1 MSNRPVNPP
10 GWPMPKGYV
19 NAVAARGEHIFVAGQ
34 VGWTAEQRFEA
45 KDLAGQ
51 VAQALRNTV
60 EVLAAAGA
68 GPRHIVRMTWYVTD
82 KREYMAQLGEIG
94 RAYREILGR
103 HYAAM
108 TLVEVAALLEGDAKI
123 EIETTAVI
131 PDEDRAPAKEG
142 AAP

>member
-1 MSNRPVNPP
+1 VSNRPINPP

-19 NAVAARGEHIFVAGQ
+19 NAVAARGELVFVAGQ

-68 GPRHIVRMTWYVTD
+68 APRHIVRMTWYVTD
-82 KREYMAQLGEIG
+82 KREYLASLAEVG
-94 RAYREILGR
+94 RCYREIVGR
-103 HYAAM
+103 HYVAM

>member
-1 MSNRPVNPP
+1 VSNRPVNPP

>member
-1 MSNRPVNPP
+1 
-10 GWPMPKGYV
+10 MPKGYV
-19 NAVAARGEHIFVAGQ
+19 NAVAARGEQIFVAGQ

-68 GPRHIVRMTWYVTD
+68 APRHIVRMIWYVTD
-82 KREYMAQLGEIG
+82 KREYLAQLGEIG
-94 RAYREILGR
+94 RSYREILGR
-103 HYAAM
+103 HYVAM

>member
-19 NAVAARGEHIFVAGQ
+19 NAVAARGDLVFVAGQ
-34 VGWTAEQRFEA
+34 VGWTAEQLFEA

-68 GPRHIVRMTWYVTD
+68 EPRHVVRMTWYVTD
-82 KREYMAQLGEIG
+82 KREYLAQQGEIG
-94 RAYREILGR
+94 RAYREIVGR

-108 TLVEVAALLEGDAKI
+108 TLVEVAALLEGDARI

>member
-1 MSNRPVNPP
+1 VSNRPINPP

-19 NAVAARGEHIFVAGQ
+19 NAVAARGELVFVAGQ

-68 GPRHIVRMTWYVTD
+68 GPRDIVRMTWYVTD
-82 KREYMAQLGEIG
+82 KQEYLAQLGEIG
-94 RAYREILGR
+94 RSYREIIGR
-103 HYAAM
+103 HFVAM
-108 TLVEVAALLEGDAKI
+108 TLVEVAALLEDDAKI

-131 PDEDRAPAKEG
+131 SDEDRAPAKEG

>member
-1 MSNRPVNPP
+1 
-10 GWPMPKGYV
+10 MPKGYV
-19 NAVAARGEHIFVAGQ
+19 NAVAARGEHVFVAGQ

-45 KDLAGQ
+45 TDLAGQ

-68 GPRHIVRMTWYVTD
+68 APRHIVRMTWYVTD

-94 RAYREILGR
+94 RAYREIVGR
-103 HYAAM
+103 HYVAM